1 MSVTNIFELKDK
13 IRSVVQSD
21 KFKILDLKMLLDP
34 LGQYIDTP
42 EFINNID
49 EVIRILIKDRNN
61 DNKFDLID
69 LELLGKDPLT
79 IMSLSSSIL
88 MILASMPNVKLSY
101 KSGATEELVFRILV
115 YCLLVIIPSN
125 IGRNLTSEEKDKML
139 DIALSMYQVI
149 NSSQAFSGIVS
160 DIKSYFK
167 NRGCCTC
174 THANKD
180 DVLQKQLPVIKLELS
195 AHVNNVKYKSDTKK
209 QIDELKKSKY

>member
-174 THANKD
+174 AHANKD